1 MNTKKLTSAFLAT
14 AFCLGS
20 IMPATGYATTYT
32 VDTGIGNLYSESKDN
47 TGDIDVNGSIDAA
60 DASKILVEY
69 SAISTGK
76 TSTLTEAE
84 QKRADVDKSGSIDS
98 VDASYVLGYY
108 AYVSTGGE
116 SSLAEFIAGTHKPP
130 TTATTTKPATTTTK
144 KTTTTTAKPATTT
157 AKPTTTTAKPTT
169 TTAKP
174 TTTTAKPT
182 TTTAKPTTT
191 TTKPTTTTTTT
202 TKPVVTTTT
211 TSAKVSDIR
220 ITRNEM
226 LVNAGEGAL
235 AAYVTMLPDNA
246 VNKAEKWT
254 SSNENIAVV
263 DGEGW
268 VIGVSE
274 GECIITVTS
283 VDNPDVSAQ
292 IKVTVKD
299 TRHVKSIK
307 LTRSEVVMETGTAEL
322 AARVTMLPETA
333 INKNEIWT
341 SSKPEV
347 ATVDNEGWVTALT
360 PGVTVIIVTSED
372 NPAVFSHVIVSVV
385 EKGASTTT
393 TPPATTQ
400 TTTTTAQ
407 PTTTTTTTIT
417 STTTTTTT
425 SSTTT
430 TTTTTVPAAT
440 TTVYVPVQEIVVQN
454 KEIKMT
460 VDSTAK
466 AAIAVLPE
474 NATDKSV
481 RWISTDESIATVD
494 ENGVIT
500 AKKEGKCLI
509 YAISKDN
516 PIASASITVDANNNK
531 TVTEIKLDKY
541 EMTLPVGGTDI
552 AWVTMLPTDAENK
565 DELWVSDN
573 TDIATVDKMGWVTGK
588 SVGECKITVYSVDNS
603 SVKAE
608 IKVTVTNGPVEAPK
622 YTFSQIAPG
631 KSTAKE
637 IAFLTPFP
645 EKADGL
651 FIFDY
656 FITDANGKKRLV
668 TTPVIDSN
676 DINQVITMLTADT
689 NHFSAELFVTNLNTS
704 SRAKIGT
711 YNFTINPRNA
721 ETVDESITYAF
732 EYIGGIAD

>member
-1 MNTKKLTSAFLAT
+1 
-14 AFCLGS
+14 
-20 IMPATGYATTYT
+20 
-32 VDTGIGNLYSESKDN
+32 
-47 TGDIDVNGSIDAA
+47 
-60 DASKILVEY
+60 
-69 SAISTGK
+69 
-76 TSTLTEAE
+76 
-84 QKRADVDKSGSIDS
+84 
-98 VDASYVLGYY
+98 
-108 AYVSTGGE
+108 
-116 SSLAEFIAGTHKPP
+116 
-130 TTATTTKPATTTTK
+130 
-144 KTTTTTAKPATTT
+144 
-157 AKPTTTTAKPTT
+157 
-169 TTAKP
+169 
-174 TTTTAKPT
+174 
-182 TTTAKPTTT
+182 
-191 TTKPTTTTTTT
+191 
-202 TKPVVTTTT
+202 
-211 TSAKVSDIR
+211 
-220 ITRNEM
+220 M

-400 TTTTTAQ
+400 PTTTTTAQ
-407 PTTTTTTTIT
+407 PTTTTTTTTIT
-417 STTTTTTT
+417 STTTTTTST
-425 SSTTT
+425 STTT
-430 TTTTTVPAAT
+430 TTTTTVPVTT

-460 VDSTAK
+460 VNSTAK

-541 EMTLPVGGTDI
+541 EMTIPVGGTDI
-552 AWVTMLPTDAENK
+552 AWVTMLPADAENK

-656 FITDANGKKRLV
+656 FITDANGTKRLV

-689 NHFSAELFVTNLNTS
+689 NHFTADLFVTNLNTS

-732 EYIGGIAD
+732 EYVGGIAD

>member
-60 DASKILVEY
+60 DASRILVEY

-76 TSTLTEAE
+76 ASTLTEAE

-130 TTATTTKPATTTTK
+130 TTATTTKPSTTTTKPATTTTK
-144 KTTTTTAKPATTT
+144 KTTTT
-157 AKPTTTTAKPTT
+157 
-169 TTAKP
+169 

-191 TTKPTTTTTTT
+191 TTKPTTTTTTTTT

-283 VDNPDVSAQ
+283 IDNPDVSAQ

-307 LTRSEVVMETGTAEL
+307 LTRSEVVMEAGTAEL

-407 PTTTTTTTIT
+407 PTTTTTTT
-417 STTTTTTT
+417 TTT
-425 SSTTT
+425 STSTTT
-430 TTTTTVPAAT
+430 TTTTTVPATT
-440 TTVYVPVQEIVVQN
+440 TTVYVPVQEIIVQN

-481 RWISTDESIATVD
+481 RWISSDESIATVD

-541 EMTLPVGGTDI
+541 EMTIPVGGTDI
-552 AWVTMLPTDAENK
+552 AWVTMLPADAENK

-689 NHFSAELFVTNLNTS
+689 NHFTAELFVTNLNTS